1 MYLHARYQFMI
12 TLYHYSLVLAQ
23 ASFDHDLVAD
33 LRAGLHETLLGDIV
47 PTDDIY
53 ERTSFLD
60 RERFPG
66 NDDRTLSDIQQELH
80 FRELSGQ

>member
-1 MYLHARYQFMI
+1 MYLHARHQFMI
-12 TLYHYSLVLAQ
+12 TFYHYSLVLAQ
-23 ASFDHDLVAD
+23 APFDHDLVAD

-47 PTDDIY
+47 PTDDID

-60 RERFPG
+60 REGFPG